1 MTLSL
6 SLFLGCSALKKED
19 TANAD
24 VQSFQ
29 PTMPISKCG
38 LPEYEF
44 LPTEDMGTILSSSKR
59 DDLSLTKEA
68 LTTLLSNYNLPLPP
82 PENGIETYYVE
93 YQTQDKGTP
102 TNGTGMIVFPEGKTE
117 APVLMWLHPTM
128 GFNDSCS
135 PTATG
140 IIGAAYPAIFASLGF
155 IVVAPDYIGM
165 RGWTG
170 QSIDLHAYISA
181 EATAIFSID
190 SLRALPNLIQNY
202 GKEVSWNEQ
211 EIILWG
217 ASEGGFAALA
227 TDRYFPHY
235 APEYTTL
242 ATIAATPVTD
252 VFALTQLGLS
262 EFSPASLGI
271 IGVEVTL
278 QQWYESNADIEMM
291 LLPEVSGVE
300 QALFDSCDDFGL
312 VSSVSTLEDIFQPSF
327 IEGML
332 ADDGS
337 MAPWDCFAKD
347 NSIATKVPHI
357 STAPTFIVTA
367 EMDDLAWPSPVHND
381 ISILC
386 EQGYTI
392 EHRQCQGAEHVDGIL
407 DSLGEQW
414 KWLQARLQNQELGAT
429 CSVTEPVICER

>member
-1 MTLSL
+1 MTLLL

-19 TANAD
+19 TANTD

-82 PENGIETYYVE
+82 PENGIETYYIE

-170 QSIDLHAYISA
+170 QSTDLHAYISA

-262 EFSPASLGI
+262 QFSPASLGI

-278 QQWYESNADIEMM
+278 QQWYESNADIETM
-291 LLPEVSGVE
+291 LLPEVSSVE

-347 NSIATKVPHI
+347 NSIANKVPHI

-367 EMDDLAWPSPVHND
+367 EMDDLAWPGLAGQIFV
-381 ISILC
+381 
-386 EQGYTI
+386 
-392 EHRQCQGAEHVDGIL
+392 
-407 DSLGEQW
+407 
-414 KWLQARLQNQELGAT
+414 
-429 CSVTEPVICER
+429 

>member
-1 MTLSL
+1 MTLLL

-19 TANAD
+19 TANTD

-128 GFNDSCS
+128 GFNDNCS

-140 IIGAAYPAIFASLGF
+140 VIGAAYPAIFASLGF

-170 QSIDLHAYISA
+170 QSTDLHAYISA

-262 EFSPASLGI
+262 QFSPASLGI

-278 QQWYESNADIEMM
+278 QQWYESNADIETM
-291 LLPEVSGVE
+291 LLPEVSSVE

-347 NSIATKVPHI
+347 NSIANKVPHI
-357 STAPTFIVTA
+357 GTAPTFIGTA
-367 EMDDLAWPSPVHND
+367 EMDDLAWPGPVHDD

-429 CSVTEPVICER
+429 CTVTEPVICER

>member
-1 MTLSL
+1 MPLLSL
-6 SLFLGCSALKKED
+6 LLGCTASTKDD
-19 TANAD
+19 TANTVTQD
-24 VQSFQ
+24 FR
-29 PTMPISKCG
+29 PTMPTSKCG
-38 LPEYEF
+38 LPEYSF
-44 LPTEDMGTILSSSKR
+44 LTAAEMGTILSSSKR
-59 DDLSLTKEA
+59 DEFSLTKEA
-68 LTTLLSNYNLPLPP
+68 LTSLLANYNLPLPP
-82 PENGIETYYVE
+82 PTNGVETYYIE
-93 YQTQDKGTP
+93 YQTQDKGQP
-102 TNGTGMIVFPEGKTE
+102 TNATGMIVFPEGKRE
-117 APVLMWLHPTM
+117 APVLVWLHPTM

-170 QSIDLHAYISA
+170 ESEDLHAYISA

-190 SLRALPNLIQNY
+190 ALRALPNLIQNY
-202 GKEVSWNEQ
+202 GKDISFNDQ

-235 APEYTTL
+235 APEFTTL

-252 VFALTQLGLS
+252 VFALTQLGVS
-262 EFSPASLGI
+262 QFSPASLGV

-278 QQWYESNADIEMM
+278 NQWYEVNADIETM
-291 LLPEVSGVE
+291 LLPEFSNIE
-300 QALFDSCDDFGL
+300 QALLDSCDDFGV

-327 IEGML
+327 IEGIL
-332 ADDGS
+332 SDDESTG
-337 MAPWDCFAKD
+337 PWDCFAKD
-347 NSIATKVPHI
+347 NVITDKIPHI
-357 STAPTFIVTA
+357 RTAPTFIVTA
-367 EMDDLAWPSPVHND
+367 ELDDLACPDPVHDD
-381 ISILC
+381 ISTLC

-392 EHRQCQGAEHVDGIL
+392 EHRQCAGAEHVDGIL

-414 KWLQARLQNQELGAT
+414 KWLQSRLQNEPLGETCTVQE
-429 CSVTEPVICER
+429 PIICER